1 MDFLLFFSTGLRRDD
16 RRPVLQKV
24 MNSIVYSTHYK
35 KQGNRNE
42 FERFR
47 NRHPVLKKAM
57 NSIAYSTL
65 YKIYRFR
72 YRWPKLELNF
82 AQFPL

>member
-1 MDFLLFFSTGLRRDD
+1 
-16 RRPVLQKV
+16 
-24 MNSIVYSTHYK
+24 MNSIAYSTLYK
-35 KQGNRNE
+35 KQGKRNE

-57 NSIAYSTL
+57 DSIAYSTL
-65 YKIYRFR
+65 YKTYRFLL

-82 AQFPL
+82 APFPL